1 MLFWMMASMM
11 VPLAVVMLMVVLVA
25 HCPEVV
31 VLVAYYSEV
40 VVLVVV
46 DQLRVAEEEG
56 QLQVGE
62 VEAQLQV
69 AEVECQLL
77 AAAIPIVEVDCVTVV
92 VVEHLLAEAVVPLEV
107 VEVEPA
113 YLCCRV
119 GLWLSETN
127 LIGVEELRGP
137 FNCMRFFDRLMC

>member
-11 VPLAVVMLMVVLVA
+11 VPLAVVMQMVGL
-25 HCPEVV
+25 E
-31 VLVAYYSEV
+31 
-40 VVLVVV
+40 
-46 DQLRVAEEEG
+46 DQLRGAGEADLLQGGEEED

-62 VEAQLQV
+62 VEAQLLV
-69 AEVECQLL
+69 GAGEAQLL
-77 AAAIPIVEVDCVTVV
+77 VGEAQLVAAASPMAEVDCVTVV

-119 GLWLSETN
+119 GLWVSETN
-127 LIGVEELRGP
+127 LINVVGS
-137 FNCMRFFDRLMC
+137 